1 MADQRVLTN
10 LDEWPRH
17 QTLDTFNTILSS
29 DPGWSDGYWDCI
41 GDPNG
46 EVNLITAIRVYAN
59 TNVIDAYAMA
69 TTDD

>member
-1 MADQRVLTN
+1 MADRRVLTN

-46 EVNLITAIRVYAN
+46 EVNLILSLIH
-59 TNVIDAYAMA
+59 I
-69 TTDD
+69 